1 MGSINSQVVVLETS
15 HSGLGAL
22 AGGRLSS
29 GAGSAVGSGGMKW
42 INKADGLMRYRVEGE
57 KGTPRALILVTW
69 ILKRLSLACI
79 LQNLWKPL
87 GWTVRSICIQGWK
100 SPYRIWTLYWAIQT
114 ALTQSLSKSIFFFFC
129 CDAGGGSHPKSIHEN
144 QPTPQSTYSKDK
156 ERGHWGMIV
165 FIPDNMYLCTCV
177 HVHTHTHTYTHTHT
191 I

>member
-114 ALTQSLSKSIFFFFC
+114 ALTQSLSKSIFFFLLWC
-129 CDAGGGSHPKSIHEN
+129 WWGKSPKKHPWK
-144 QPTPQSTYSKDK
+144 PTNSSK
-156 ERGHWGMIV
+156 
-165 FIPDNMYLCTCV
+165 YLLQR
-177 HVHTHTHTYTHTHT
+177 
-191 I
+191 